1 MEPEG
6 SVGPERQSKIVNIPI
21 TFGWPQVFLI
31 IIAIVGLGLLI
42 SAGMGLS
49 RRRNTGRFSYDEKE
63 GGNEEEARKFGRSR
77 VYRQHRHFR
86 WGRSIAG
93 IILVLLALSLLWLTL
108 LVQTYL
114 GLTSDIKAA
123 RIRATPI
130 ANSAHMMSVDLT
142 LYDQRGQQTSE
153 QTYIING
160 DEWMLQSDVIKFPTW
175 LNIVGLHS
183 GYKLTRL
190 EGRYDDPNL
199 ESSSKHV
206 VVQLNGGDDNFFKTV
221 QEQAWTSP
229 IVQAAYGSSTF
240 LQPDGKTYDVFVSQ
254 TGLYAAPEK

>member
-1 MEPEG
+1 V
-6 SVGPERQSKIVNIPI
+6 SIPI
-21 TFGWPQVFLI
+21 TFGWPQVLLI
-31 IIAIVGLGLLI
+31 IIGIVGLGLLI

-49 RRRNTGRFSYDEKE
+49 RRRNADRISYDEKE
-63 GGNEEEARKFGRSR
+63 SEHEAEARKFGRHRS
-77 VYRQHRHFR
+77 YSQHRHFR
-86 WGRSIAG
+86 WGRTIAG
-93 IILVLLALSLLWLTL
+93 IILVLLAISLLWLTL

-114 GLTSDIKAA
+114 GLTNDIKAA
-123 RIRATPI
+123 RIHATPI
-130 ANSAHMMSVDLT
+130 ANSPHMMSVDLT
-142 LYDQRGQQTSE
+142 LYDQNGHQTSE
-153 QTYIING
+153 QTYIVNG
-160 DEWMLQSDVIKFPTW
+160 DEWMLQSDIIKFPTW

-206 VVQLNGGDDNFFKTV
+206 VVQLNGGDDTFFQTV

-240 LQPDGKTYDVFVSQ
+240 LRPDGKTYDVFVSQ

>member
-1 MEPEG
+1 MDRFTYDGEEG
-6 SVGPERQSKIVNIPI
+6 EHE
-21 TFGWPQVFLI
+21 
-31 IIAIVGLGLLI
+31 
-42 SAGMGLS
+42 
-49 RRRNTGRFSYDEKE
+49 D
-63 GGNEEEARKFGRSR
+63 EARKFGRR
-77 VYRQHRHFR
+77 GRYRQHHHFR
-86 WGRSIAG
+86 WGRSIVG
-93 IILVLLALSLLWLTL
+93 LILVLLAFSLLWLTL

-123 RIRATPI
+123 RIHATPI
-130 ANSAHMMSVDLT
+130 ANVAHMMSVDLT
-142 LYDQRGQQTSE
+142 LYDQNGHQTSE
-153 QTYIING
+153 QTYIVNG

-206 VVQLNGGDDNFFKTV
+206 VVQLNGGDDTFFQTV

-240 LQPDGKTYDVFVSQ
+240 LRPDGKTYDVFVSQ

>member
-1 MEPEG
+1 MKTSEHTNNFRMAASSPDYYRHSRARFAYFSG
-6 SVGPERQSKIVNIPI
+6 HGPKQAAI
-21 TFGWPQVFLI
+21 T
-31 IIAIVGLGLLI
+31 
-42 SAGMGLS
+42 AG
-49 RRRNTGRFSYDEKE
+49 RIRYDEKE
-63 GGNEEEARKFGRSR
+63 SEHEEEARKFGRR
-77 VYRQHRHFR
+77 RGYRRHRHFR
-86 WGRSIAG
+86 WGRGIAG

-114 GLTSDIKAA
+114 GLTNDIKAA
-123 RIRATPI
+123 RVHATTI
-130 ANSAHMMSVDLT
+130 ANIAHMMSVDLT
-142 LYDQRGQQTSE
+142 LYDQNGHQTSE

-199 ESSSKHV
+199 ESNSKHV
-206 VVQLNGGDDNFFKTV
+206 VVQLNGGDDNFFQTV

-240 LQPDGKTYDVFVSQ
+240 LRAGRQN
-254 TGLYAAPEK
+254 L

>member
-1 MEPEG
+1 M
-6 SVGPERQSKIVNIPI
+6 NIPI
-21 TFGWPQVFLI
+21 TLGWPQVLLI

-49 RRRNTGRFSYDEKE
+49 RRRNIGRFSDDEE
-63 GGNEEEARKFGRSR
+63 ENEEEARKFGRSR
-77 VYRQHRHFR
+77 SYRPHRHFR

-123 RIRATPI
+123 RVRAVPI
-130 ANSAHMMSVDLT
+130 ANIAHMMSVDLT
-142 LYDQRGQQTSE
+142 LYDQNGHQTSE
-153 QTYIING
+153 QTYIVNG

-175 LNIVGLHS
+175 LNIIGLHS

-199 ESSSKHV
+199 ESNSKHV
-206 VVQLNGGDDNFFKTV
+206 VVQLNGGDDNFFQTV

-240 LQPDGKTYDVFVSQ
+240 LRADGKTYDVFVSQ